1 MRLLFAVAPLLLT
14 ACSTTI
20 TPADLS
26 TVLPDSTFS
35 HRLLDEVLAMHVDDL
50 GRVDYAALK
59 AHPETLDRYY
69 ALVARYSPDSHPELF
84 PHEASRFAYWINAY
98 NVAVL
103 KAVITNY
110 PITSVS
116 DVSGPPFS
124 GLLSEQ
130 IGFFY
135 FQKLVFGGVKL
146 NLYDLEHEIIRQRF
160 PDPRLHFAINCA
172 SGGCPRLPR
181 SAFHGAE
188 LEDELEREARRFVNE
203 QRNLRID
210 DEARII
216 HLSSIFDWYR
226 DDFLSH
232 MVQANPQ
239 IADADLLDYARLYLR
254 PETMDAVDRARA
266 AGYGIQII
274 AYDWRLNDQ
283 RQH

>member
-1 MRLLFAVAPLLLT
+1 M
-14 ACSTTI
+14 
-20 TPADLS
+20 
-26 TVLPDSTFS
+26 
-35 HRLLDEVLAMHVDDL
+35 
-50 GRVDYAALK
+50 
-59 AHPETLDRYY
+59 
-69 ALVARYSPDSHPELF
+69 
-84 PHEASRFAYWINAY
+84 
-98 NVAVL
+98 
-103 KAVITNY
+103 
-110 PITSVS
+110 
-116 DVSGPPFS
+116 
-124 GLLSEQ
+124 
-130 IGFFY
+130 
-135 FQKLVFGGVKL
+135 
-146 NLYDLEHEIIRQRF
+146 
-160 PDPRLHFAINCA
+160 
-172 SGGCPRLPR
+172 
-181 SAFHGAE
+181 
-188 LEDELEREARRFVNE
+188 EDELEREARRFVNE